1 MKTPEEIEKG
11 KKNMLKNELRKVFS
25 DDDLSLLLEYEDEL
39 DEDLKDDVL
48 YLDDFIDEKRKFLKD
63 YYALP
68 NKDEAYYGDLICDE
82 LLGK

>member
-1 MKTPEEIEKG
+1 
-11 KKNMLKNELRKVFS
+11 MLKNGLRKVFS

-68 NKDEAYYGDLICDE
+68 IRDEAYYGDLKYDE
-82 LLGK
+82 IRGK

>member
-1 MKTPEEIEKG
+1 
-11 KKNMLKNELRKVFS
+11 MLKKRLKEVFS

-68 NKDEAYYGDLICDE
+68 IKDEAYYGDLMYEERKHDKQII
-82 LLGK
+82 

>member
-1 MKTPEEIEKG
+1 
-11 KKNMLKNELRKVFS
+11 MLKKRLKEVFS

-63 YYALP
+63 YYAP
-68 NKDEAYYGDLICDE
+68 IKENYGDLKCDE

>member
-1 MKTPEEIEKG
+1 
-11 KKNMLKNELRKVFS
+11 MLKNGLRKVFS

-63 YYALP
+63 YYTLTLE
-68 NKDEAYYGDLICDE
+68 DESDYGDLKYDE
-82 LLGK
+82 IRGK